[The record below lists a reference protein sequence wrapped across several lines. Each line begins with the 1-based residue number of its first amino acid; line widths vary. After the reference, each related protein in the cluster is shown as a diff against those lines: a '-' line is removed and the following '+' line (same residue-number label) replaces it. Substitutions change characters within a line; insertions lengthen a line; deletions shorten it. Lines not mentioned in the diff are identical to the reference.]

1 MAGTPHNRNSG
12 FMNQLA
18 LAMELPF
25 VFIGTV
31 VIGGAIGYFL
41 DLKLH
46 TAPWLLLAGGA
57 LGFAGG
63 MRELLRRLNVSGSDG
78 NSGGGS
84 NNSPDGT
91 STSGSSQSGPSKT
104 IASKTVAPK
113 K

>member
-63 MRELLRRLNVSGSDG
+63 MRELLRRLNVDGNDG

-84 NNSPDGT
+84 DNPPAGA
-91 STSGSSQSGPSKT
+91 STMVSSKTDASKTGPSKT
-104 IASKTVAPK
+104 DTSTK
-113 K
+113 

>member
-1 MAGTPHNRNSG
+1 MDKDPPGGNSG
-12 FMNQLA
+12 FMKQLA

-41 DLKLH
+41 DSKLH

-63 MRELLRRLNVSGSDG
+63 MRELLRRLNADDKGS
-78 NSGGGS
+78 SGGA
-84 NNSPDGT
+84 
-91 STSGSSQSGPSKT
+91 GPPQT
-104 IASKTVAPK
+104 GGPN
-113 K
+113 

>member
-1 MAGTPHNRNSG
+1 MDKNPLDGNSG
-12 FMNQLA
+12 FMKQLA

-63 MRELLRRLNVSGSDG
+63 MRELLRRLNADG
-78 NSGGGS
+78 NDSSGGGA
-84 NNSPDGT
+84 
-91 STSGSSQSGPSKT
+91 GPPQAGNPNK
-104 IASKTVAPK
+104 
-113 K
+113 